1 MYLLI
6 GREGAMPEVFHI
18 VPASGRALG
27 AFAGIVA
34 LMLAMAAMFGYFALA
49 SRSARFELSTQGL
62 AIRSAAYGRS
72 LPASA
77 LLPEQATVVDL
88 RSDRELQPTLRTN
101 GIGMPG
107 YAAGWFRLRKGEK
120 ALLFVTDPSRV
131 VYLPTREGYSL
142 LLSVTEPERFIE
154 ALRTAAH

>member
-1 MYLLI
+1 
-6 GREGAMPEVFHI
+6 MPEVFHI

-27 AFAGIVA
+27 FFAGFGV
-34 LMLAMAAMFGYFALA
+34 LMLGMAAMFGYFAVA
-49 SRSARFELSTQGL
+49 SRTARFELSAQGL
-62 AIRSAAYGRS
+62 AIHSAPYGRT

-77 LLPEQATVVDL
+77 LLPEQATLVDL

-101 GIGMPG
+101 GIGLPG

-131 VYLPTREGYSL
+131 VYLPTREGYSV
-142 LLSVTEPERFIE
+142 LLSVAEPERFIE
-154 ALRTAAH
+154 ALRTVSPPVTPAA

>member
-1 MYLLI
+1 
-6 GREGAMPEVFHI
+6 MPEVFHI
-18 VPASGRALG
+18 VPASGRAMGYFTL
-27 AFAGIVA
+27 FAV
-34 LMLAMAAMFGYFALA
+34 LMLGMAAMFGYFALA
-49 SRSARFELSTQGL
+49 SRSAQFELSANGL
-62 AIRSAAYGRS
+62 AIRSAVYGRT
-72 LPASA
+72 LAASA

-131 VYLPTREGYSL
+131 VYLPTREGYSV

-154 ALRTAAH
+154 ALKAAPR